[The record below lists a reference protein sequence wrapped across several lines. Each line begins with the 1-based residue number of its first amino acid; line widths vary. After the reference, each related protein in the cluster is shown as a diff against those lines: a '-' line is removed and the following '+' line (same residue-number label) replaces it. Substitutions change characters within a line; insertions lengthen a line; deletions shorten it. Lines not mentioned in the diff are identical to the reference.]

1 MQHTR
6 LRIAAAAA
14 VVSAVAAIPA
24 VAFAG
29 HPVVSDHGSFVDG
42 PYAQNFCGVDGSQID
57 TGRFTFKQDASGAF
71 HATETFKG
79 VFTASGTGKSLEL
92 SAAGVDMG
100 NAVDN
105 GDGTATFTEHT
116 AGLVLKFKIPNG
128 PTLKDA
134 DGHPIIGA
142 GLIDTVATFDIATG
156 DLISLEE
163 TVHGPHPLRDGVDIC
178 GPSIAYL
185 TS

>member
-1 MQHTR
+1 MEPSVKKGGEMQHTR

-29 HPVVSDHGSFVDG
+29 HHVVREHGSFVDG

-100 NAVDN
+100 NAVEN
-105 GDGTATFTEHT
+105 GDGTATITEHT
-116 AGLVLKFKIPNG
+116 AGFVLKFKIPIG
-128 PTLKDA
+128 LMLK
-134 DGHPIIGA
+134 
-142 GLIDTVATFDIATG
+142 
-156 DLISLEE
+156 E
-163 TVHGPHPLRDGVDIC
+163 TD
-178 GPSIAYL
+178 
-185 TS
+185 